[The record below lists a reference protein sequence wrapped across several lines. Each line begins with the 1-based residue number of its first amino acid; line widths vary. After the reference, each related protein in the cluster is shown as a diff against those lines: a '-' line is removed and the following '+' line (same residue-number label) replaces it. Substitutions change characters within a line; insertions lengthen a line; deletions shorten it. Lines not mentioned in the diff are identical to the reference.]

1 MSACRAGGGNTAVSP
16 KSKRPRLRAY
26 LCFCAA
32 LFIELATVLCTYLVL
47 RHNHRLALKTGMSR
61 LVDRLENSM
70 SDSLNGFE
78 YTVRRNAAITR
89 LHGTYMS
96 STNFTDILQ
105 LQHHPGLDSA
115 EACK

>member
-1 MSACRAGGGNTAVSP
+1 MSSPVSVYLSNMVEELSLSKKKLLGHNTTCMSACRANGGNIAVSP

-32 LFIELATVLCTYLVL
+32 LLIELATVLYTYFVL

-70 SDSLNGFE
+70 SQ
-78 YTVRRNAAITR
+78 T
-89 LHGTYMS
+89 H
-96 STNFTDILQ
+96 
-105 LQHHPGLDSA
+105 
-115 EACK
+115 